1 MADQDVAGAKRS
13 RVSGIDRAFQ
23 VLDFLMEKGE
33 PATAYDIAKAVGA
46 PTSTIYE
53 IIDTLC
59 AKAILQRRGDRGQVF
74 LGAKLHFYGLGYVK
88 DTNQAGVFQRAM
100 EDLSRQTGETVQICG
115 RDDDKMV
122 VLMMEEGSGHF
133 HVSSRV
139 GSRVPWNWTASG
151 RLLVAGLP
159 ESQRNDLC
167 ARAVASPTG
176 RAEIDPLRL
185 SDACRSAWESGL
197 SVQVSESDYAVACIA
212 APIRTDKG
220 ECVATISLVVP
231 DSRASDPV
239 HQFTD
244 KVQQA
249 ARQIEVALGWRRPIS
264 SLAPAA
270 E

>member
-1 MADQDVAGAKRS
+1 MVEAKRS

-23 VLDFLMEKGE
+23 VLDFLTEKGE
-33 PATAYDIAKAVGA
+33 ASTAYDIAKAVGA

-59 AKAILQRRGDRGQVF
+59 AKGILQRRGDRGQVF

-88 DTNQAGVFQRAM
+88 DTNQAAVFQRAM
-100 EDLSRQTGETVQICG
+100 EDLARDTGETVQICG

-159 ESQRNDLC
+159 DAQRADLC
-167 ARAVASPTG
+167 ARAVPSPTG
-176 RAEIDPLRL
+176 RAEIDPAKLAD
-185 SDACRSAWESGL
+185 SCKSAWEQGL

-212 APIRTDKG
+212 APIRNDQG

-231 DSRASDPV
+231 DSRASDPA
-239 HQFTD
+239 HDFTN
-244 KVQQA
+244 KARVA
-249 ARQIEVALGWRRPIS
+249 AKQIEVALGWRRPS
-264 SLAPAA
+264 AGSLAA